1 MEQNNTDN
9 NMQQNYEQVKFG
21 QVNYGQVNYGQMDY
35 SQPNHSQLNYSQPNY
50 MQNNYVQTPVGQSN
64 TYPIINYIVSIAG
77 LMLMGY
83 LSYMMITSTW
93 GFIYKILI
101 WILFDGIVSLQVLML
116 ALSIGKRDK
125 NPSLNYKPVIGFNI
139 FMLVLYG
146 IGFVAYHVYFIM
158 LIVNFIK
165 GVNTIWT

>member
-1 MEQNNTDN
+1 MEQNNNDN
-9 NMQQNYEQVKFG
+9 NMQQNFGQVYLG
-21 QVNYGQVNYGQMDY
+21 QVNNNQVNYGQQ
-35 SQPNHSQLNYSQPNY
+35 NY
-50 MQNNYVQTPVGQSN
+50 MQNNYVQQPPVQQSN
-64 TYPIINYIVSIAG
+64 SYPIINYIVSIAG
-77 LMLMGY
+77 LVLMGY

-125 NPSLNYKPVIGFNI
+125 NPHLNYKPVIGFNI

-146 IGFVAYHVYFIM
+146 LGFIAYHVYFIM
-158 LIVNFIK
+158 LIVNFVK
-165 GVNTIWT
+165 GVKTVWI